1 VTTVALAT
9 DSPLAKYAAYFARS
23 LRGANKAAPTVEIYM
38 RAVLGYDRFA
48 AAHDL
53 PRVLVKI
60 KRDHVE
66 QYMDDVQQNMKP
78 ASAAT
83 RYAGLRAFFSWALS
97 TGEIRKSPLD
107 GMRPPAVP
115 LPDVRTVSEAQ
126 IKAMLDACKGS
137 TFRQR
142 RDYAIIRFLADS
154 GCRRA
159 EVAGLK
165 VQDLDQTTCQ
175 AVVTGKGSKT
185 RTVVYS
191 AATASAI
198 DRYMM
203 ARDDHTL
210 ASRTDALFLGPTR
223 PLPPDAINA
232 IVQRRAARAGVANH
246 DGTAIHCHMLRHTF
260 AHRSKASGMS
270 EEQIMVLGGWRDHQ
284 TMVRYGRSEAAVRAI
299 DAGAKVLLKVG
310 Y

>member
-1 VTTVALAT
+1 
-9 DSPLAKYAAYFARS
+9 
-23 LRGANKAAPTVEIYM
+23 M

-53 PRVLVKI
+53 PRVLAKI
-60 KRDHVE
+60 KRDHIE
-66 QYMDDVQQNMKP
+66 QYMADVQEQMKP

-115 LPDVRTVSEAQ
+115 LSDVRTVTEAQ

-165 VQDLDQTTCQ
+165 VQDLNQATCQ

-191 AATASAI
+191 AATAAAI

-223 PLPPDAINA
+223 PLPPRRN
-232 IVQRRAARAGVANH
+232 QRDRPASRCTCWGREPRRHRDPLPHAQAHLRPSDEVGRRVGGADHGARWVARPPD
-246 DGTAIHCHMLRHTF
+246 DGALRSI
-260 AHRSKASGMS
+260 RSSSARGRCGR
-270 EEQIMVLGGWRDHQ
+270 QGPAQGRVLRQ
-284 TMVRYGRSEAAVRAI
+284 R
-299 DAGAKVLLKVG
+299 L
-310 Y
+310 